1 MTRNSDVQLALYG
14 PLPIN
19 FLSSISR
26 LNPFKFDLIF
36 NGYDDLIVIDSIA
49 LDGKHSLST
58 PLWHDWDIVF
68 SYTSYFSRQ
77 IDHDAFM
84 QLVGDVVQSGLAVI
98 SHYSEGFLVWK
109 SSAVK
114 VEQFDIDWEPYATP
128 KSIDI
133 KLPEDLNSYQAQ
145 CAFQAIHQRFCES
158 NILNTK
164 SQESM
169 VYFRAYLDPCILYF
183 ESYSV
188 KCYPS
193 ITVHKNGVFQT
204 HFRIISNGKSI
215 TTGRLIDDFI
225 NIPTKVATNIL
236 VPPALMKLDG
246 RKYLWDLAETL
257 RERLRVPKKIKILNE
272 LISKSIVD
280 VEGGEGS
287 FDHKLVSVN
296 PENLEDGVKIS
307 MMLINDMISS
317 SLELL
322 LNPKKNGWYSKL
334 TPKKKLKYERG
345 NFWSGRPTVY
355 LLSMRDQPEFV
366 SEMMESYR
374 TAFGSLLMRSSHVR
388 ADVAEKAVKE
398 SHRLMNDY
406 LSYTGASLNLFVFGT
421 HATSKSDDPN
431 ANDLLFPLQSQ
442 VEYSEFIAGSFWQCE
457 ERALLHAHTVEELII
472 NRVNQT
478 ELERMSR
485 RAFNYGELNDWLVE
499 VHRELDIDS
508 TRAAIAQNTTLNLE
522 RFKEYRNFKR
532 QQFQW
537 LMTSI
542 AGLIAAAIT
551 GGKLGEVLWEGF
563 GGPPQ
568 PELRYILWAF
578 GIVLLLF
585 IVLYKIFIVPL
596 RTR

>member
-1 MTRNSDVQLALYG
+1 MTCNSDVQLALYG

-19 FLSSISR
+19 FLNNISE

-36 NGYDDLIVIDSIA
+36 NDHRNLIKMDSIVFDEKY
-49 LDGKHSLST
+49 LLSI
-58 PLWHDWDIVF
+58 PLWYDWDIVF
-68 SYTSYFSRQ
+68 SYTSYFNRQ

-84 QLVGDVVQSGLAVI
+84 QLVGDVVQSDLAVI

-114 VEQFDIDWEPYATP
+114 VEQFDIDWEPYTTS

-145 CAFQAIHQRFCES
+145 CAFQAIQQRFYEN
-158 NILNTK
+158 NILSTK
-164 SQESM
+164 SQENM
-169 VYFRAYLDPCILYF
+169 VYFRAYLDPCILDF
-183 ESYSV
+183 ENYSV
-188 KCYPS
+188 TCYPS

-246 RKYLWDLAETL
+246 RRYLWDLAETA
-257 RERLRVPKKIKILNE
+257 RQRRRVPNKIKILNE

-280 VEGGEGS
+280 IDGGEDS

-307 MMLINDMISS
+307 MMLINDMISN

-322 LNPKKNGWYSKL
+322 LNPTKNGWYL
-334 TPKKKLKYERG
+334 NLIPKKKQKYERG

-355 LLSMRDQPEFV
+355 LLSMRGQPEFV
-366 SEMMESYR
+366 SEMMESYK

-406 LSYTGASLNLFVFGT
+406 LSYTGTSLNLFVFGT
-421 HATSKSDDPN
+421 HALSKSDDPN

-442 VEYSEFIAGSFWQCE
+442 VEYSEFVAGSFWQCE

-485 RAFNYGELNDWLVE
+485 QAFNYGELNDWLVE
-499 VHRELDIDS
+499 VHKELDIDS
-508 TRAAIAQNTTLNLE
+508 TRAAITQNTTLNLE

-568 PELRYILWAF
+568 SELRYVLCAF

>member
-1 MTRNSDVQLALYG
+1 M
-14 PLPIN
+14 
-19 FLSSISR
+19 
-26 LNPFKFDLIF
+26 
-36 NGYDDLIVIDSIA
+36 
-49 LDGKHSLST
+49 
-58 PLWHDWDIVF
+58 
-68 SYTSYFSRQ
+68 
-77 IDHDAFM
+77 
-84 QLVGDVVQSGLAVI
+84 
-98 SHYSEGFLVWK
+98 
-109 SSAVK
+109 
-114 VEQFDIDWEPYATP
+114 
-128 KSIDI
+128 
-133 KLPEDLNSYQAQ
+133 
-145 CAFQAIHQRFCES
+145 
-158 NILNTK
+158 
-164 SQESM
+164 
-169 VYFRAYLDPCILYF
+169 
-183 ESYSV
+183 
-188 KCYPS
+188 
-193 ITVHKNGVFQT
+193 
-204 HFRIISNGKSI
+204 
-215 TTGRLIDDFI
+215 
-225 NIPTKVATNIL
+225 
-236 VPPALMKLDG
+236 
-246 RKYLWDLAETL
+246 
-257 RERLRVPKKIKILNE
+257 
-272 LISKSIVD
+272 
-280 VEGGEGS
+280 
-287 FDHKLVSVN
+287 
-296 PENLEDGVKIS
+296 
-307 MMLINDMISS
+307 
-317 SLELL
+317 
-322 LNPKKNGWYSKL
+322 
-334 TPKKKLKYERG
+334 
-345 NFWSGRPTVY
+345 Y